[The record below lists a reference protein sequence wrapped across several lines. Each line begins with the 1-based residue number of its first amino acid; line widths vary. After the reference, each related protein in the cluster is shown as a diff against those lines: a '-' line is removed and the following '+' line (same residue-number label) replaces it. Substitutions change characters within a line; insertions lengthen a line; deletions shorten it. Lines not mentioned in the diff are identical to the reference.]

1 MQFLYTLD
9 TESTKALARPH
20 AMRTQLPLAFLAGAL
35 AASVAAA
42 SFTVNYTP
50 PFHGAPCT
58 HYAGWESF
66 TQANGATNAP
76 DDPTTT
82 ATNAAVLQLAPGG
95 VITPAGNLDD
105 DTVPP
110 IYRVTDV
117 VPADLKQ
124 VVLQVSINLNPMNW
138 SSFMLTY
145 TDGGGMPH
153 SLAPTSSVYLVHQMG
168 HDERVITWDVSAIAD
183 TILSYTIDF
192 AATNTFTTLDAV
204 KLDVLFE
211 CQPGTV
217 FCEPGTAGVSTCPC
231 SNPPAGPQQGCDNS
245 SFTGGAVLSSTGVAS
260 LSADTVQF
268 TSSGERPTALSIF
281 LQGGTNILA
290 GVSFGQ
296 GVRCAGGVLKR
307 LYVKHAVGGTA
318 VAPVGTDLSVHA
330 QSAALGDTISSGS
343 TRYYQT
349 YYRDPSVL
357 GTCSANLTFNVSD
370 GQSIGWL
377 P

>member
-1 MQFLYTLD
+1 MSLKFSL
-9 TESTKALARPH
+9 AL
-20 AMRTQLPLAFLAGAL
+20 LVGAVV
-35 AASVAAA
+35 ASSAVA
-42 SFTVNYTP
+42 SFTVNYSP

-58 HYAGWESF
+58 QYAGWESF
-66 TQANGATNAP
+66 TQANGGANAP

-82 ATNAAVLQLAPGG
+82 ATNAAVYQLAPGG
-95 VITPAGNLDD
+95 IITAAGNLDD

-145 TDGGGMPH
+145 MDGGGMPH
-153 SLAPTSSVYLVHQMG
+153 SLAPTSSSYLVHQMG
-168 HDERVITWDVSAIAD
+168 HDERVITWDLSAITD
-183 TILSYTIDF
+183 TILSYSIDF

-204 KLDVLFE
+204 KLDEQFA
-211 CQPGTV
+211 CQPGIA
-217 FCEPGTAGVSTCPC
+217 FCSPGMSGVSACPC
-231 SNPPAGPQQGCDNS
+231 SNPPGGPQQGCNNS
-245 SFTGGAVLSSTGVAS
+245 SATGGAVLSSTGVAS
-260 LSADTVQF
+260 LAADTVQF
-268 TSSGERPTALSIF
+268 TSSGERPTSLSIF
-281 LQGGTNILA
+281 LQGTTNISS

-307 LYVKHAVGGTA
+307 LYVKTAAAGTA
-318 VAPVGTDLSVHA
+318 VAPVGADLSVHA
-330 QSAALGDTISSGS
+330 QSAALGDTITSGS

-349 YYRDPSVL
+349 YYRDPAVL
-357 GTCSANLTFNVSD
+357 GACASNLTFNVSD
-370 GQSIGWL
+370 GQSVGWL